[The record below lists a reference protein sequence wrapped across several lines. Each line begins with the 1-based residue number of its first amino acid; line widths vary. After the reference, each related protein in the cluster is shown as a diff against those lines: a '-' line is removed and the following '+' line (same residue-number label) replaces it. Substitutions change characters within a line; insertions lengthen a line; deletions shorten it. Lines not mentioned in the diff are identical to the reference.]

1 MLCLDSKKNRQVILA
16 FIYLTISFHTCELGL
31 KSNFEPN
38 EYTKEHIKKENKPNE
53 AFSFQ
58 LATRSTN
65 LSFSEATIVSRAREA
80 VLLKNQVLDLPVH
93 SMLPTTSASL
103 ARRRVLQRERNM
115 VKFK

>member
-1 MLCLDSKKNRQVILA
+1 MNTPRNTL
-16 FIYLTISFHTCELGL
+16 
-31 KSNFEPN
+31 
-38 EYTKEHIKKENKPNE
+38 KKEKKPNE

-65 LSFSEATIVSRAREA
+65 PSCSEATIVSRAREA
-80 VLLKNQVLDLPVH
+80 VSLKNQVLDLPVH